1 MHTLTRPVQ
10 DCSTRKR
17 ERNPMLFQQEENS
30 GQLIINSYQ
39 PGKIII
45 NQKEFVE
52 SVLVSTQGKVQNG
65 FLPASFDELTSAHID
80 ALIENRPEV
89 VLVGTGPNQKA
100 VNIELRKAIIEKG
113 VAVDF
118 MDTRAACRTFT
129 IVSGEGRRAVAALFV

>member
-1 MHTLTRPVQ
+1 
-10 DCSTRKR
+10 
-17 ERNPMLFQQEENS
+17 MLFQQEENS

-39 PGKIII
+39 PGKITI
-45 NQKEFVE
+45 NQKEFVAP
-52 SVLVSTQGKVQNG
+52 VIVSTQGEVQGG

-80 ALIENRPEV
+80 SLIESRPEV
-89 VLVGTGPNQKA
+89 VLIGTGPDQKSI
-100 VNIELRKAIIEKG
+100 NIELRKAVVEKG